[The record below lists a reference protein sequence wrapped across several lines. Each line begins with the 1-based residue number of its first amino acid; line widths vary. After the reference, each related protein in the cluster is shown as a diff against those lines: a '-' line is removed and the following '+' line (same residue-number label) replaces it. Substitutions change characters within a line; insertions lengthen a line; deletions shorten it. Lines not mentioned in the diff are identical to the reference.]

1 MRRRPPRPTRTDTLF
16 PCTTLFRSR
25 PCAGGA
31 DGRRGA
37 RTDDRALW
45 LGGAA
50 CAARP
55 AAGAGGMTAHS
66 LSHPRGWTRWQRH
79 IAGLMGLCA
88 AILILFHRDA
98 ADMAGIWW
106 NSSTFTHCL
115 LMVPMIGWLVVQRTP
130 QLKTLAP
137 AWWWPA
143 LVWLGGGGRKSTR
156 LNSSH

>member
-66 LSHPRGWTRWQRH
+66 LSHPSGWTRWQRH

-88 AILILFHRDA
+88 AILILLHRDA
-98 ADMAGIWW
+98 ANMAR
-106 NSSTFTHCL
+106 SEEHKSELQT
-115 LMVPMIGWLVVQRTP
+115 LMRNTDAVFS
-130 QLKTLAP
+130 LK
-137 AWWWPA
+137 
-143 LVWLGGGGRKSTR
+143 K
-156 LNSSH
+156 